1 MVFKAGQRVKV
12 KSLGWF
18 DENSS
23 DNHLI
28 EENFVMDRDFFEG
41 VANKNVEIFDVD
53 NKDNSVYVKYK
64 DINGK
69 YSYVWLPIHHRKAK
83 KALKAKVR
91 F

>member
-1 MVFKAGQRVKV
+1 MKT
-12 KSLGWF
+12 L
-18 DENSS
+18 
-23 DNHLI
+23 LII

-69 YSYVWLPIHHRKAK
+69 YSIVSLDTSTCYAKAYFLLSGPVW
-83 KALKAKVR
+83 